1 MLYHHDPPSVESP
14 WNQWKKS
21 MESVDKVHGIN
32 GHCPAGVLERKHW
45 TISSESME
53 NVHGDFPVCPWN
65 FSSMSMELF
74 HGIHGVFPR
83 NPWTFSTVHG
93 DCPGNQWTKSMDN
106 VHGKVPWT
114 MSTEKFHGQCP
125 WNLSRYTVDKIHGH
139 CPLIYSRWLCSV
151 NPEKTFESYCFYA
164 HYGKMHLWLTQTV
177 SLVDSCY

>member
-1 MLYHHDPPSVESP
+1 MRNSFQTTVSLKVFIRDQRFPSVESP

-21 MESVDKVHGIN
+21 MESVDKVHG
-32 GHCPAGVLERKHW
+32 HCPAGVLERKQW

-53 NVHGDFPVCPWN
+53 NVHGVFPVCPWN

-74 HGIHGVFPR
+74 HGIHGLFP
-83 NPWTFSTVHG
+83 
-93 DCPGNQWTKSMDN
+93 QSMEIVQGISGQN
-106 VHGKVPWT
+106 PWT
-114 MSTEKFHGQCP
+114 MSMEKFHGQCP

-151 NPEKTFESYCFYA
+151 NPEKTFESYCFHA
-164 HYGKMHLWLTQTV
+164 HYGKMHLWLTLTA